1 MGWWQGGGGMR
12 GWRVRYAGRSVVVGG
27 RAAPPGTALW
37 GCRPPF
43 TPFESLRTGFAF
55 PQRERTPRPRAALPL
70 WVSALAGMT
79 REGEGGRS
87 PILTFPPRGK
97 GYPATPPLWIPAFAG
112 TTMGVRAGGRLLV
125 VAGEVPLLRGG
136 PLREPQGER
145 NREWRLRGLVMG
157 VRRPVTPLWIPAF
170 AGMTMEVG
178 LERRLTET
186 PPRRAPAL
194 DTGFR
199 RYDGG
204 GVRAGGRCWWWGSR
218 SGGTGDS
225 RIAPTT
231 VWGGVGVAT
240 EFWDGGYP
248 PGACLGKGLHRNDA
262 CGRPFDRLRANGIAN
277 RPYDGVEVQ
286 ERG

>member
-1 MGWWQGGGGMR
+1 MR
-12 GWRVRYAGRSVVVGG
+12 GWRVRYSGRPAVGG
-27 RAAPPGTALW
+27 SRAAPPGTAPR
-37 GCRPPF
+37 GCGPPF
-43 TPFESLRTGFAF
+43 TPFESLRTGFDF
-55 PQRERTPRPRAALPL
+55 PQGERTLRPRAALSL

-79 REGEGGRS
+79 REVDGGRS
-87 PILTFPPRGK
+87 SILTFPPRGK
-97 GYPATPPLWIPAFAG
+97 GYPATPPLWVPAFAG
-112 TTMGVRAGGRLLV
+112 MTPGEWERLETETPLCRAPALDTGFRRYDGGGCDSRNGRLV

-204 GVRAGGRCWWWGSR
+204 V
-218 SGGTGDS
+218 
-225 RIAPTT
+225 
-231 VWGGVGVAT
+231 
-240 EFWDGGYP
+240 
-248 PGACLGKGLHRNDA
+248 
-262 CGRPFDRLRANGIAN
+262 
-277 RPYDGVEVQ
+277 
-286 ERG
+286 